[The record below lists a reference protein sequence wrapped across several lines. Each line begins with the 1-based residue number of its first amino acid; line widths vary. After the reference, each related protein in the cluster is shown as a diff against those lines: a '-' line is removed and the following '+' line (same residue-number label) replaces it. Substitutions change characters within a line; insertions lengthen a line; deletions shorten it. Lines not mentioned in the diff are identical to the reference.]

1 MTEIVRIG
9 CLGAARI
16 TPPAIVEPATV
27 HGGVALQSI
36 AARDVARA
44 EKFAADHG
52 FKTFCESYDE
62 LVADPDVDLVYNALP
77 INLHAEWTIR
87 ALEAGKHV
95 LCEKPLAMNAAE
107 ATAMLD
113 AAAGK
118 RLIEALHYR
127 YHPTFAHYLR
137 WLAEGRIGKLRRIE
151 ANFSVPIPDNNGKEI
166 RHLPATGGGSFMDL
180 GCYPLSWALMS
191 TQQEPETIEA
201 EAILTSRG
209 VDESMTA
216 VLTFADGLKAH
227 LESSMAMHCKQQAW
241 LKVIGDKGE
250 IQFDNPLAPQSGSRL
265 TVITNDSSETASKDR
280 VSTYFY
286 QLDAVVR
293 GLQTGEQLPTEGAA
307 MIRQQRTIDA
317 IYAAAG
323 LGHLRSALPESAQ

>member
-1 MTEIVRIG
+1 
-9 CLGAARI
+9 
-16 TPPAIVEPATV
+16 
-27 HGGVALQSI
+27 
-36 AARDVARA
+36 
-44 EKFAADHG
+44 
-52 FKTFCESYDE
+52 
-62 LVADPDVDLVYNALP
+62 
-77 INLHAEWTIR
+77 WTIR

-95 LCEKPLAMNAAE
+95 LCEKPLAMNVAE

-113 AAAGK
+113 AAAAAGK
-118 RLIEALHYR
+118 RLVEALHYR

-151 ANFSVPIPDNNGKEI
+151 ANFSVPIADNGGKEI

-191 TQQEPETIEA
+191 TRQEPGTIEA
-201 EAILTSRG
+201 KAMLTGRG
-209 VDESMTA
+209 VDESMMA
-216 VLTFADGLKAH
+216 VLTFPDGLEAH
-227 LESSMAMHCKQQAW
+227 LESSMGMDCTQQAW

-265 TVITNDSSETASKDR
+265 TLITNDSSETAPKDR

-293 GLQTGEQLPTEGAA
+293 GLQTGKKLPTEGAA
-307 MIRQQRTIDA
+307 VIRQQRTIDA
-317 IYAAAG
+317 LYAAAG